1 MTAIVYSGSRF
12 AYWKITD
19 GKTLVAEC
27 RTAGINPCFAD
38 KKATLQ
44 VLNKESVLVNYAENI
59 RKIYFFAAGAS
70 SAARQRELSA
80 NLKEFFRNSRI
91 SVESD
96 IHGAAIA
103 ACGEQPGIIC
113 TLGSGSN
120 CAYFDGKKTKKNNFG
135 LGFVLGDEGSS
146 NNLGIMLMR
155 DLIGA
160 KLPADLQKRMDHE
173 FKLDRTLILEKVY
186 RKPNPQVFLSSFLD
200 FYIRNREHEYISKN
214 LTLSFS
220 RYIETYLAPMAA
232 KHKSAEIHF
241 VGIVA
246 GNFGKELEKVAD
258 GFGLKI
264 KTITKEPI
272 YNLLK
277 FYTN

>member
-19 GKTLVAEC
+19 GKKLIAEC
-27 RTAGINPCFAD
+27 RTPGINPCFAD

-44 VLNKESVLVNYAENI
+44 VLNKESVLVNYAEDI

-70 SAARQRELSA
+70 SADRQRELSA
-80 NLKEFFRNSRI
+80 NLKTFFRGSRI
-91 SVESD
+91 FVESD

-103 ACGEQPGIIC
+103 ACGEEPGIIC

-120 CAYFDGKKTKKNNFG
+120 CAYFDGKKTRKNNFG

-146 NNLGIMLMR
+146 NNLGIMLVR
-155 DLIGA
+155 DLIGG
-160 KLPADLQKRMDHE
+160 KLPKDLQSRMDHE

-200 FYIRNREHEYISKN
+200 FYIRNREHEYIRQN
-214 LTLSFS
+214 LAKSFS
-220 RYIETYLAPMAA
+220 RYFETYLAPMAA
-232 KHKSAEIHF
+232 KYAQTDIHF

-246 GNFGKELEKVAD
+246 GNFGAELQNVAD
-258 GFGLKI
+258 GFGIRI
-264 KTITKEPI
+264 KSITKEPI